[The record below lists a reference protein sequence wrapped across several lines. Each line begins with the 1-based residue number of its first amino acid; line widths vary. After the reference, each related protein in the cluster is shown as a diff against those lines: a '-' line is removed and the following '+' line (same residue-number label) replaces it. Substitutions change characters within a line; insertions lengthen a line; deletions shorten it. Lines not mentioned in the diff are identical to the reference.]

1 MKHTTPPTNPAR
13 TQPVA
18 WSALSEAIQAN
29 PRRGARLLGV
39 AVSASAS
46 IAAMPDTDVSL
57 TWLPGWKED
66 TTFSVSDAVSL
77 FLWISDPLYRTAVT
91 GVRRTME
98 MEVASALLMASEKE
112 WKARGGR
119 HRGWVRKHLE
129 EDLRGRSAGADPAPD
144 FWEQVRTNKRAALLL
159 DFVCIV
165 RGVRVALW
173 WPSHKTVTTVPLMG
187 VSPTAGVINI
197 NCESGHV
204 MLGSGTAGGWRSD
217 AAEWAAATVAKATD
231 ISWAAPL
238 CSPSVGAQTVAQIQE
253 RLVAVGAPS
262 TAGGGKAAMWTRYLW
277 QTLLNSLA
285 GKEPATLVSPSSA
298 TDSD

>member
-1 MKHTTPPTNPAR
+1 MKHTSPPTFHAR
-13 TQPVA
+13 AQPIG

-29 PRRGARLLGV
+29 PQRGARLLGV
-39 AVSASAS
+39 AKSASAS

-66 TTFSVSDAVSL
+66 TAFSVTDAVSL
-77 FLWISDPLYRTAVT
+77 FLWISDPLFRTAVA

-98 MEVASALLMASEKE
+98 MEVASALLMANEKE

-159 DFVCIV
+159 DFVCVV

-173 WPSHKTVTTVPLMG
+173 WPSHKTVTTVPLTG
-187 VSPTAGVINI
+187 VAPSAGVINI
-197 NCESGHV
+197 NCDSGHV
-204 MLGSGTAGGWRSD
+204 MLDPAATGGWRSD
-217 AAEWAAATVAKATD
+217 AAGWATATVGKAVD
-231 ISWAAPL
+231 IAWVSPL
-238 CSPSVGAQTVAQIQE
+238 CSPSAGAQTIAQIQE
-253 RLVAVGAPS
+253 RLTAVGAPS
-262 TAGGGKAAMWTRYLW
+262 VSGGGKAAMWTRYLW
-277 QTLLNSLA
+277 QTLVNSLA
-285 GKEPATLVSPSSA
+285 GKEMVGPSSPTSA